1 MYELSR
7 IRLYSIGP
15 AGARYADTVLDLR
28 GVGEP
33 VPSPAPTQAEFF
45 EEEPVGPP
53 RRPAPAGVLFLENGG
68 GKSVL
73 LKLIFSVMLPGHR
86 NTLGGASSGVLRK
99 FLLADDCGH
108 VALEW
113 QHTVTGETVVVG
125 KVSEWRGRQ
134 VSNDP
139 RKFAEAWYSF
149 RPGPGMS
156 LDSLPVAE
164 SAAVRP
170 TVEGASTARGR
181 RRTMKGFRDAL
192 TEAGKA
198 YPHLDV
204 VWVEIHE
211 RWNEHLGE
219 LGLDPELFRY
229 QREMNADEGEAAGLF
244 AVKNDSDF
252 TDLLLRAVT
261 DTRDTDGLADLV
273 HGFAHKLGRRAELTA
288 ERDFTAGSLDLLQR
302 IADAAERREQARGV
316 HAGAERRTRTLSRRL
331 SARGAEERARA
342 AELAERVASAAQA
355 VTDAEGARG
364 RSDLVAAELAYR
376 HASLALAAAEKG
388 AAAQRRELNDA
399 RTLHSAWQAAET
411 VLRHRAAADRS
422 ARVAAAIREAERDAA
437 PALAARAKA
446 AADLVRALHAAA
458 EDGERVANEEEE
470 RSAALQETGEA
481 AHRDATSAATAA
493 QRARSD
499 AEHLRQRLAEVEQET
514 AEAVR
519 AGWLDD
525 SAPDADPARAALAA
539 SDAEKTTVAAFDE
552 ARETA
557 RRTADHAKSAA
568 AVEARAELAA
578 ARAVDAARATESAYE
593 AERRAAEALGA
604 EQRLIELLG
613 LPQPTAAVPAPR
625 GAARPSAADSRAA
638 GGVTVRVPD
647 AGGRGMGRRAAR
659 TLPADSGRDGWIT
672 VRVDEEDAD
681 DIGLSQLPAA
691 FRAAPHAPPTIPPDS
706 EPAPHDHDYAP
717 EDPPTDTRSRF
728 EGENHAAPGPSAAR
742 PRGGGGAPGSVVRS
756 TDVPGME
763 GGSAVVGDGFPGTGP
778 VSGDGVSASR
788 VVGGPCPGGAAAGG
802 GEGSGGMSGS
812 AACPRGGG
820 AVPGSVTQ
828 LTDAVVGDAFSGT
841 GPVSRGEVS
850 ASCAVGDPCP
860 GGAAAGGVDPSA
872 ARPRGGGAASG
883 SVVRSTDVVVGLEGG
898 SAVVGDGFP
907 GTGPVSRGEVSA
919 SCAVGDPCPGGAAA
933 GGVEEGDGVKG
944 GGMSGPSAARPR
956 GGGAASGSVVRSTDV
971 VVGAEG
977 ASAVAGDSLSAT
989 GPVGEAGR
997 ARRVEGDAASVGDQC
1012 RGTGPVD
1019 EAGDTARVDGGAEGA
1034 RPARHGAASAEVAEA
1049 GPGEAHRR
1057 RPLAAESRP
1066 AGWVTVRIDEAQDAA
1081 SGGGGPRPEGHCGA
1095 APAVAVDSHGDG
1107 GQAGTA
1113 AATDTAVGH
1122 AAPSDDGPR
1131 SDGPRSDGPRGA
1143 RVVAAESRPPG
1154 EVSARVG
1161 DVDGGQGEP
1170 EAADTGTRP
1179 ANVTPADADPVTPAD
1194 ADSGSAADDS
1204 DCWSPEPGGEPDRER
1219 DRGRHPRPAPR
1230 AFADGP
1236 LTAEELDRNA
1246 EALRELLEES
1256 VASAERQLF
1265 ELRTAAAEDAR
1276 ILGALGDGGLL
1287 PPSPDVLA
1295 AVEYLGEHGIP
1306 ALPGWRYLAQAVDPV
1321 DHAAVLAARPELVDG
1336 VVITDPGT
1344 HARAREVLG
1353 QASLLPRS
1361 AVAVGTS
1368 AALLAPTP
1376 APGTEDSGVFL
1387 VPPNPAMH
1395 DERAADDERRG
1406 LRARATERDEE
1417 IRALAARLAG
1427 DRALSARLASWRTG
1441 CPPGRLAEL
1450 AAAAETAR
1458 EAADTAQREL
1468 VEGRTA
1474 RAEADEA
1481 ATEAARVRDERQEA
1495 AQRAR
1500 RVADALAGLAYRLR
1514 ERATWQTRLRE
1525 LAEEA
1530 AEYEERAAGCVDRAR
1545 AADEDRRAAQRAA
1558 DDAHR
1563 TARALRAERAEIAGA
1578 PDDLG
1583 EVTEPPSAS
1592 LPALREA
1599 YRAASQVY
1607 EKVGVGADLRAE
1619 QARAESDES
1628 AALASLDRLT
1638 NKVRTRAAQL
1648 LEGTDGADGPS
1659 RQAAA
1664 ARAES
1669 LVQMLESRASAASE
1683 QLGRLRGEAERLAPA
1698 DGDAHT
1704 ELPEETVPADAEQA
1718 KELLRT
1724 ANGELAARTDAL
1736 DTARTAH
1743 ADLVRAHRA
1752 AEDAA
1757 GGFDETA
1764 ALLRD
1769 LLRDGPGAEDDGE
1782 RPEPYAGGLAEARQA
1797 AAESRRSLR
1806 GCAADLSAAES
1817 AVREASD
1824 VLVRHANS
1832 TRYEQV
1838 RTPARQQIRELPA
1851 AALPEHAAA
1860 WAEAFAPRLRVLTDE
1875 LEQLE
1880 RNRDSIVDRLRGL
1893 VESCL
1898 ATLRSAQRLS
1908 RLPEGLGEWSGQ
1920 EFLRIRF
1927 EDPDQASLTE
1937 RLGEV
1942 IDEATRSAVRKNSD
1956 LRRDGMS
1963 LLLRGVHAALLPRGV
1978 AVEILKPDA
1987 VLRAERVPVRQ
1998 MGDVF
2003 SGGQLLTAAI
2013 ALYCTMAAL
2022 RSNDRGRDKHRHA
2035 GTLFLDNP
2043 IGRANATYL
2052 LELQRA
2058 VADALGV
2065 QLLYTT
2071 GLFDTTALA
2080 EFPLVIRLRNDAD
2093 LRAGLKYISVEEH
2106 LRPGLPVREPEEEQQ
2121 VHGQITATRMYRRP
2135 EADADEPVEAADR
2148 P

>member
-7 IRLYSIGP
+7 VRLYSIGP

-28 GVGEP
+28 GVGAP
-33 VPSPAPTQAEFF
+33 VPSPAPAQAEFF

-113 QHTVTGETVVVG
+113 QHVLTGESIVVG

-149 RPGPGMS
+149 RPGPGLS
-156 LDSLPVAE
+156 LDALPVAE
-164 SAAVRP
+164 STAMRP
-170 TVEGASTARGR
+170 TADGASGARGR

-198 YPHLDV
+198 YPNLDV
-204 VWVEIHE
+204 VWEEIHE

-288 ERDFTAGSLDLLQR
+288 ERDFTAGSLDLLSR
-302 IADAAERREQARGV
+302 ISEAGGRREQARGV
-316 HAGAERRTRTLSRRL
+316 HAAAERRTRVLARSLSG
-331 SARGAEERARA
+331 RGAEERGRA
-342 AELAERVASAAQA
+342 VELAEQVAAAA
-355 VTDAEGARG
+355 HGVTDAESERG
-364 RSDLVAAELAYR
+364 RHSLVAAELAYR
-376 HASLALAAAEKG
+376 HASLALAAAEKA
-388 AAAQRRELNDA
+388 AAAQRRELLDA

-422 ARVAAAIREAERDAA
+422 ARVAAAIHEAERDAA
-437 PALAARAKA
+437 PALAARSQA
-446 AADLVRALHAAA
+446 ATELVRALNAAA
-458 EDGERVANEEEE
+458 EKGERLANEHEE
-470 RSAALQETGEA
+470 RSAVLQETGEA
-481 AHRDATSAATAA
+481 AHRDATAAATEA
-493 QRARSD
+493 QRARSE
-499 AEHLRQRLAEVEQET
+499 AGHLRQRLAEVEQET

-539 SDAEKTTVAAFDE
+539 SDAEKPAVAAYE
-552 ARETA
+552 SAREAA
-557 RRTADHAKSAA
+557 RQAAERAKEAA
-568 AVEARAELAA
+568 AAEARAELSA
-578 ARAVDAARATESAYE
+578 ARASDAATAAEASYE
-593 AERRAAEALGA
+593 AERRAAESIASD
-604 EQRLIELLG
+604 QRVVDLLG
-613 LPQPTAAVPAPR
+613 LPQAP
-625 GAARPSAADSRAA
+625 AA
-638 GGVTVRVPD
+638 G
-647 AGGRGMGRRAAR
+647 
-659 TLPADSGRDGWIT
+659 
-672 VRVDEEDAD
+672 
-681 DIGLSQLPAA
+681 QLPAQRTA
-691 FRAAPHAPPTIPPDS
+691 GQTWR
-706 EPAPHDHDYAP
+706 
-717 EDPPTDTRSRF
+717 
-728 EGENHAAPGPSAAR
+728 
-742 PRGGGGAPGSVVRS
+742 
-756 TDVPGME
+756 
-763 GGSAVVGDGFPGTGP
+763 GSAPDAP
-778 VSGDGVSASR
+778 AAL
-788 VVGGPCPGGAAAGG
+788 AAAGDG
-802 GEGSGGMSGS
+802 
-812 AACPRGGG
+812 
-820 AVPGSVTQ
+820 
-828 LTDAVVGDAFSGT
+828 TD
-841 GPVSRGEVS
+841 
-850 ASCAVGDPCP
+850 
-860 GGAAAGGVDPSA
+860 
-872 ARPRGGGAASG
+872 
-883 SVVRSTDVVVGLEGG
+883 
-898 SAVVGDGFP
+898 
-907 GTGPVSRGEVSA
+907 
-919 SCAVGDPCPGGAAA
+919 
-933 GGVEEGDGVKG
+933 
-944 GGMSGPSAARPR
+944 
-956 GGGAASGSVVRSTDV
+956 
-971 VVGAEG
+971 
-977 ASAVAGDSLSAT
+977 
-989 GPVGEAGR
+989 GR
-997 ARRVEGDAASVGDQC
+997 
-1012 RGTGPVD
+1012 
-1019 EAGDTARVDGGAEGA
+1019 
-1034 RPARHGAASAEVAEA
+1034 
-1049 GPGEAHRR
+1049 
-1057 RPLAAESRP
+1057 
-1066 AGWVTVRIDEAQDAA
+1066 
-1081 SGGGGPRPEGHCGA
+1081 
-1095 APAVAVDSHGDG
+1095 
-1107 GQAGTA
+1107 
-1113 AATDTAVGH
+1113 
-1122 AAPSDDGPR
+1122 
-1131 SDGPRSDGPRGA
+1131 
-1143 RVVAAESRPPG
+1143 
-1154 EVSARVG
+1154 
-1161 DVDGGQGEP
+1161 
-1170 EAADTGTRP
+1170 
-1179 ANVTPADADPVTPAD
+1179 
-1194 ADSGSAADDS
+1194 
-1204 DCWSPEPGGEPDRER
+1204 
-1219 DRGRHPRPAPR
+1219 
-1230 AFADGP
+1230 
-1236 LTAEELDRNA
+1236 LTAEDLDRSA
-1246 EALRELLEES
+1246 DALRELLDEN
-1256 VASAERQLF
+1256 VAAAERHLF
-1265 ELRTAAAEDAR
+1265 ELRTAAADDSR

-1295 AVEYLGEHGIP
+1295 AVEFLGEHGIP
-1306 ALPGWRYLAQAVDPV
+1306 ALPGWRYLAQSVDPA
-1321 DHAAVLAARPELVDG
+1321 DHAVVLAARPELVDG
-1336 VVITDPGT
+1336 VVITDAGS

-1353 QASLLPRS
+1353 AASLLPRS
-1361 AVAVGTS
+1361 AVAVGTA
-1368 AALLAPTP
+1368 AALLAPAP
-1376 APGTEDSGVFL
+1376 AAGAQDGGVFL

-1395 DERAADDERRG
+1395 DERAADEERHA
-1406 LRARATERDEE
+1406 LRERAMARDEE
-1417 IRALAARLAG
+1417 IRAMAARLAG
-1427 DRALSARLASWRTG
+1427 DRTLAARLASWRAG
-1441 CPPGRLAEL
+1441 CPEGRLAEL
-1450 AAAAETAR
+1450 AAEAGRCRGLADAAQ
-1458 EAADTAQREL
+1458 EALTEA
-1468 VEGRTA
+1468 RTA
-1474 RAEADEA
+1474 RAETDEIA
-1481 ATEAARVRDERQEA
+1481 AETARVRDERQET

-1514 ERATWQTRLRE
+1514 ERANWQGRLRE

-1530 AEYEERAAGCVDRAR
+1530 AESEERAAACVDRAR
-1545 AADEDRRAAQRAA
+1545 AADEDRRAAQRAG
-1558 DDAHR
+1558 DDARR

-1578 PDDLG
+1578 PDDVPEG
-1583 EVTEPPSAS
+1583 TEPPTAS

-1599 YRAASQVY
+1599 HRAASQLY

-1628 AALASLDRLT
+1628 AARAELDRLT

-1669 LVQMLESRASAASE
+1669 LVQMLETRASTASE

-1698 DGDAHT
+1698 EGDAHT
-1704 ELPEETVPADAEQA
+1704 ELPEELVPADADRA

-1724 ANGELAARTDAL
+1724 ATTELAARTDAL
-1736 DTARTAH
+1736 ENARRAH
-1743 ADLVRAHRA
+1743 GDLLRAHRA

-1757 GGFDETA
+1757 TGFDDTA

-1769 LLRDGPGAEDDGE
+1769 LLRDNAPEEDAEQPG
-1782 RPEPYAGGLAEARQA
+1782 PYAGTLEEARQA
-1797 AAESRRSLR
+1797 AAEARRSLR
-1806 GCAADLSAAES
+1806 GCAGDLSAAEA

-1893 VESCL
+1893 VESSL
-1898 ATLRSAQRLS
+1898 TTLRSAQRLS

-1927 EDPDQASLTE
+1927 EDPDQSTLTE

-1942 IDEATRSAVRKNSD
+1942 IDEATRSAVKKNSD

-1963 LLLRGVHAALLPRGV
+1963 LLLRGVQAALLPRGV

-2022 RSNDRGRDKHRHA
+2022 RSNDRGRDKQRHA

-2106 LRPGLPVREPEEEQQ
+2106 LRPGLPQPQDPEAEK
-2121 VHGQITATRMYRRP
+2121 VHGEITATRMFRRP
-2135 EADADEPVEAADR
+2135 VEEESGPAGPVPAGV
-2148 P
+2148 

>member
-1 MYELSR
+1 GL
-7 IRLYSIGP
+7 
-15 AGARYADTVLDLR
+15 LDC
-28 GVGEP
+28 
-33 VPSPAPTQAEFF
+33 
-45 EEEPVGPP
+45 
-53 RRPAPAGVLFLENGG
+53 
-68 GKSVL
+68 
-73 LKLIFSVMLPGHR
+73 
-86 NTLGGASSGVLRK
+86 
-99 FLLADDCGH
+99 D
-108 VALEW
+108 
-113 QHTVTGETVVVG
+113 
-125 KVSEWRGRQ
+125 
-134 VSNDP
+134 
-139 RKFAEAWYSF
+139 
-149 RPGPGMS
+149 
-156 LDSLPVAE
+156 
-164 SAAVRP
+164 
-170 TVEGASTARGR
+170 
-181 RRTMKGFRDAL
+181 
-192 TEAGKA
+192 
-198 YPHLDV
+198 
-204 VWVEIHE
+204 
-211 RWNEHLGE
+211 
-219 LGLDPELFRY
+219 
-229 QREMNADEGEAAGLF
+229 
-244 AVKNDSDF
+244 
-252 TDLLLRAVT
+252 
-261 DTRDTDGLADLV
+261 
-273 HGFAHKLGRRAELTA
+273 
-288 ERDFTAGSLDLLQR
+288 
-302 IADAAERREQARGV
+302 
-316 HAGAERRTRTLSRRL
+316 
-331 SARGAEERARA
+331 
-342 AELAERVASAAQA
+342 
-355 VTDAEGARG
+355 
-364 RSDLVAAELAYR
+364 
-376 HASLALAAAEKG
+376 
-388 AAAQRRELNDA
+388 
-399 RTLHSAWQAAET
+399 
-411 VLRHRAAADRS
+411 
-422 ARVAAAIREAERDAA
+422 
-437 PALAARAKA
+437 
-446 AADLVRALHAAA
+446 
-458 EDGERVANEEEE
+458 
-470 RSAALQETGEA
+470 
-481 AHRDATSAATAA
+481 
-493 QRARSD
+493 
-499 AEHLRQRLAEVEQET
+499 
-514 AEAVR
+514 
-519 AGWLDD
+519 
-525 SAPDADPARAALAA
+525 PDADPARAALAA

-568 AVEARAELAA
+568 AEEARADLAA
-578 ARAVDAARATESAYE
+578 ARAVDAARAAESAYD

-604 EQRLIELLG
+604 EQRLVELLG
-613 LPQPTAAVPAPR
+613 LPQPSAAVPAPR
-625 GAARPSAADSRAA
+625 GGAARPSAADARAA
-638 GGVTVRVPD
+638 GGVTVRIPD
-647 AGGRGMGRRAAR
+647 AGAAR
-659 TLPADSGRDGWIT
+659 RRGTRALPTDSDRAGWIT

-691 FRAAPHAPPTIPPDS
+691 FRASTRTIPLDT
-706 EPAPHDHDYAP
+706 EPAPPDHAYAF
-717 EDPPTDTRSRF
+717 EEPPADTR
-728 EGENHAAPGPSAAR
+728 EH
-742 PRGGGGAPGSVVRS
+742 
-756 TDVPGME
+756 
-763 GGSAVVGDGFPGTGP
+763 FPGTGGGEPGADPAYATGELTATPENEAAAPGSAATGPAARWTDGAAGAADAAAVVEYGQPHVGP
-778 VSGDGVSASR
+778 VGEARPGVSAKGAHAPASD
-788 VVGGPCPGGAAAGG
+788 GLPGI
-802 GEGSGGMSGS
+802 
-812 AACPRGGG
+812 
-820 AVPGSVTQ
+820 
-828 LTDAVVGDAFSGT
+828 
-841 GPVSRGEVS
+841 
-850 ASCAVGDPCP
+850 
-860 GGAAAGGVDPSA
+860 
-872 ARPRGGGAASG
+872 
-883 SVVRSTDVVVGLEGG
+883 
-898 SAVVGDGFP
+898 
-907 GTGPVSRGEVSA
+907 
-919 SCAVGDPCPGGAAA
+919 
-933 GGVEEGDGVKG
+933 
-944 GGMSGPSAARPR
+944 
-956 GGGAASGSVVRSTDV
+956 
-971 VVGAEG
+971 
-977 ASAVAGDSLSAT
+977 
-989 GPVGEAGR
+989 GPVGEAGT
-997 ARRVEGDAASVGDQC
+997 AHHMVGAAASVDD
-1012 RGTGPVD
+1012 RLPDAGPV
-1019 EAGDTARVDGGAEGA
+1019 GGAEETRSDGQ
-1034 RPARHGAASAEVAEA
+1034 GAARAEDAEA
-1049 GPGEAHRR
+1049 GPERAHRR
-1057 RPLAAESRP
+1057 RPLAAESRA
-1066 AGWVTVRIDEAQDAA
+1066 AGRVTVRIDEAEDALL
-1081 SGGGGPRPEGHCGA
+1081 
-1095 APAVAVDSHGDG
+1095 GDG
-1107 GQAGTA
+1107 G
-1113 AATDTAVGH
+1113 
-1122 AAPSDDGPR
+1122 PCPDGPR
-1131 SDGPRSDGPRGA
+1131 DGA
-1143 RVVAAESRPPG
+1143 RAVAADSRPPG

-1161 DVDGGQGEP
+1161 DGDDGRAESRAAADAAHGGRAVT
-1170 EAADTGTRP
+1170 EAATGT
-1179 ANVTPADADPVTPAD
+1179 ANVTHAEPDPGTYDTDTDGDTDPTD
-1194 ADSGSAADDS
+1194 ES
-1204 DCWSPEPGGEPDRER
+1204 DCWAPEPGGAPG
-1219 DRGRHPRPAPR
+1219 RGRGDRSRPAPR
-1230 AFADGP
+1230 PLGDGP
-1236 LTAEELDRNA
+1236 LTGEELDRNA

-1265 ELRTAAAEDAR
+1265 ELRTAAAEDSR

-1336 VVITDPGT
+1336 VVITDPDT
-1344 HARAREVLG
+1344 HARARAVLA

-1395 DERAADDERRG
+1395 DERAADDERRE

-1450 AAAAETAR
+1450 AAAAETGR
-1458 EAADTAQREL
+1458 ETADTAQREL
-1468 VEGRTA
+1468 VEARTA

-1514 ERATWQTRLRE
+1514 ERATWQSRLRE

-1545 AADEDRRAAQRAA
+1545 SADEDRRAAQRAA

-1583 EVTEPPSAS
+1583 EDTEPPTTS

-1669 LVQMLESRASAASE
+1669 LVQMLEGRASAASE

-1704 ELPEETVPADAEQA
+1704 ELSEETVPADAEQA

-1743 ADLVRAHRA
+1743 ADLVRAHRS

-1782 RPEPYAGGLAEARQA
+1782 RPELYAGDLAEARQA
-1797 AAESRRSLR
+1797 AAETRRSLR
-1806 GCAADLSAAES
+1806 GCAADLSAADS
-1817 AVREASD
+1817 SVREASD

-1860 WAEAFAPRLRVLTDE
+1860 WADAFAPRLRVLTDE

-1927 EDPDQASLTE
+1927 EDPDQATLAE

-1963 LLLRGVHAALLPRGV
+1963 LLLRGVQAALQPRGV

-1987 VLRAERVPVRQ
+1987 VLRAERVPVGQ

-2135 EADADEPVEAADR
+2135 EAGAEASDGAAEG

>member
-7 IRLYSIGP
+7 VRLYSIGP

-28 GVGEP
+28 GVGAP
-33 VPSPAPTQAEFF
+33 VPNPAPTQAEFF
-45 EEEPVGPP
+45 EDEPVGPP

-113 QHTVTGETVVVG
+113 QHVLTGESVVVG

-149 RPGPGMS
+149 RPGPGLS

-164 SAAVRP
+164 STAMRP
-170 TVEGASTARGR
+170 KADGASGARGR

-198 YPHLDV
+198 YPNLDV
-204 VWVEIHE
+204 VWEEIHE

-288 ERDFTAGSLDLLQR
+288 ERDFTAGSLDLLSR
-302 IADAAERREQARGV
+302 IAEAAEQRDRARGV
-316 HAGAERRTRTLSRRL
+316 HTGAERRTRLLARRL
-331 SARGAEERARA
+331 SARGAEERGRA
-342 AELAERVASAAQA
+342 VELAERVAAAAQA
-355 VTDAEGARG
+355 VTDAETGRG
-364 RSDLVAAELAYR
+364 RASLVAAELAYR
-376 HASLALAAAEKG
+376 HASLALAAAEKS

-422 ARVAAAIREAERDAA
+422 ARVAAAIHEAERDAA
-437 PALAARAKA
+437 PALAARTLA
-446 AADLVRALHAAA
+446 AAELVRALNAAA
-458 EDGERVANEEEE
+458 EQGERLADEQEE
-470 RSAALQETGEA
+470 RSAALQEAGEA
-481 AHRDATSAATAA
+481 AHRDATSAATEA
-493 QRARSD
+493 QRARSE
-499 AEHLRQRLAEVEQET
+499 AGHLRQRLAEVEQET

-519 AGWLDD
+519 AGWIDG
-525 SAPDADPARAALAA
+525 SGPDADPARAALAA
-539 SDAEKTTVAAFDE
+539 SDAEKPAVAAY
-552 ARETA
+552 ETA
-557 RRTADHAKSAA
+557 RESARQAAERAKEAA
-568 AVEARAELAA
+568 AAEGRAELAA
-578 ARAVDAARATESAYE
+578 ARAADAATAAEAAYD
-593 AERRAAEALGA
+593 AERRAAESIGA
-604 EQRLIELLG
+604 DRRLVELLG
-613 LPQPTAAVPAPR
+613 LPETTAPAQLPGQR
-625 GAARPSAADSRAA
+625 GAGTA
-638 GGVTVRVPD
+638 
-647 AGGRGMGRRAAR
+647 
-659 TLPADSGRDGWIT
+659 
-672 VRVDEEDAD
+672 
-681 DIGLSQLPAA
+681 
-691 FRAAPHAPPTIPPDS
+691 
-706 EPAPHDHDYAP
+706 
-717 EDPPTDTRSRF
+717 
-728 EGENHAAPGPSAAR
+728 
-742 PRGGGGAPGSVVRS
+742 GAPG
-756 TDVPGME
+756 E
-763 GGSAVVGDGFPGTGP
+763 GGTAGESGTPHGSA
-778 VSGDGVSASR
+778 
-788 VVGGPCPGGAAAGG
+788 PGGA
-802 GEGSGGMSGS
+802 
-812 AACPRGGG
+812 
-820 AVPGSVTQ
+820 
-828 LTDAVVGDAFSGT
+828 
-841 GPVSRGEVS
+841 
-850 ASCAVGDPCP
+850 
-860 GGAAAGGVDPSA
+860 
-872 ARPRGGGAASG
+872 
-883 SVVRSTDVVVGLEGG
+883 
-898 SAVVGDGFP
+898 
-907 GTGPVSRGEVSA
+907 
-919 SCAVGDPCPGGAAA
+919 
-933 GGVEEGDGVKG
+933 
-944 GGMSGPSAARPR
+944 
-956 GGGAASGSVVRSTDV
+956 
-971 VVGAEG
+971 
-977 ASAVAGDSLSAT
+977 
-989 GPVGEAGR
+989 
-997 ARRVEGDAASVGDQC
+997 
-1012 RGTGPVD
+1012 
-1019 EAGDTARVDGGAEGA
+1019 
-1034 RPARHGAASAEVAEA
+1034 
-1049 GPGEAHRR
+1049 
-1057 RPLAAESRP
+1057 
-1066 AGWVTVRIDEAQDAA
+1066 
-1081 SGGGGPRPEGHCGA
+1081 
-1095 APAVAVDSHGDG
+1095 
-1107 GQAGTA
+1107 
-1113 AATDTAVGH
+1113 
-1122 AAPSDDGPR
+1122 
-1131 SDGPRSDGPRGA
+1131 
-1143 RVVAAESRPPG
+1143 
-1154 EVSARVG
+1154 
-1161 DVDGGQGEP
+1161 
-1170 EAADTGTRP
+1170 
-1179 ANVTPADADPVTPAD
+1179 
-1194 ADSGSAADDS
+1194 
-1204 DCWSPEPGGEPDRER
+1204 
-1219 DRGRHPRPAPR
+1219 
-1230 AFADGP
+1230 
-1236 LTAEELDRNA
+1236 LTAEELDRSA
-1246 EALRELLEES
+1246 DALRELLDEN
-1256 VASAERQLF
+1256 VAAAERQLF
-1265 ELRTAAAEDAR
+1265 DLRTAAADDSR

-1306 ALPGWRYLAQAVDPV
+1306 ALPGWRYLAQSVDPAR
-1321 DHAAVLAARPELVDG
+1321 HAAVLAARPELVDG
-1336 VVITDPGT
+1336 VVITDT
-1344 HARAREVLG
+1344 DSHARAREVLG
-1353 QASLLPRS
+1353 AASLLPRS
-1361 AVAVGTS
+1361 AVAVGTA
-1368 AALLAPTP
+1368 AALLAP
-1376 APGTEDSGVFL
+1376 APRGEGDAGDGVFL

-1395 DERAADDERRG
+1395 DERAADEERHA
-1406 LRARATERDEE
+1406 LRERALARDEE
-1417 IRALAARLAG
+1417 IRAVAARLAG
-1427 DRALSARLASWRTG
+1427 DRTLAARLSAWRAG
-1441 CPPGRLAEL
+1441 CPAGRLAEL
-1450 AAAAETAR
+1450 AAEAGRCRA
-1458 EAADTAQREL
+1458 AADTAQETL
-1468 VEGRTA
+1468 AEARTA
-1474 RAEADEA
+1474 RAEADQA
-1481 ATEAARVRDERQEA
+1481 AAEAARERDERQET

-1514 ERATWQTRLRE
+1514 ERATWQSRLRE

-1530 AEYEERAAGCVDRAR
+1530 AEAEERAEICVDRAR

-1578 PDDLG
+1578 PDDVAG
-1583 EVTEPPSAS
+1583 TADAPTAS

-1628 AALASLDRLT
+1628 AARAELDRLT

-1669 LVQMLESRASAASE
+1669 LVTMLESRASAASE

-1698 DGDAHT
+1698 DGEAHT
-1704 ELPEETVPADAEQA
+1704 ELPDELVPDGAERA

-1724 ANGELAARTDAL
+1724 ATGELAARTEAL
-1736 DTARTAH
+1736 EAARTAH
-1743 ADLVRAHRA
+1743 GDLLRAHRA

-1757 GGFDETA
+1757 TGFDDTA

-1769 LLRDGPGAEDDGE
+1769 LLRDNTPEDDAE
-1782 RPEPYAGGLAEARQA
+1782 QPEPYTGTLEEARQA

-1806 GCAADLSAAES
+1806 GCAGDLSAAEA

-1832 TRYEQV
+1832 TRYEHV

-1851 AALPEHAAA
+1851 AALPEHATA

-1893 VESCL
+1893 VESSL
-1898 ATLRSAQRLS
+1898 TTLRSAQRLS

-1927 EDPDQASLTE
+1927 DDPDQATLTE

-1942 IDEATRSAVRKNSD
+1942 IDEATRSAVKKNSD

-1963 LLLRGVHAALLPRGV
+1963 LLLRGVRAALLPRGV

-1987 VLRAERVPVRQ
+1987 VLRAERVPVGQ

-2022 RSNDRGRDKHRHA
+2022 RSNDRGRDKQAHA

-2106 LRPGLPVREPEEEQQ
+2106 LRPGLPQPQDPEAEK
-2121 VHGQITATRMYRRP
+2121 VHGEITATRMFRRP
-2135 EADADEPVEAADR
+2135 AEV
-2148 P
+2148 

>member
-7 IRLYSIGP
+7 VRLYSIGP

-28 GVGEP
+28 GVGAP
-33 VPSPAPTQAEFF
+33 VPSPAPAQAEFF

-113 QHTVTGETVVVG
+113 QHVLTGESVVVG

-149 RPGPGMS
+149 RPGPGLS
-156 LDSLPVAE
+156 LDSLPVSE
-164 SAAVRP
+164 STAMRGPAD
-170 TVEGASTARGR
+170 GASGAAHSGASGARGR

-204 VWVEIHE
+204 VWEEIHE

-288 ERDFTAGSLDLLQR
+288 ERDFTAGSLDLLSR
-302 IADAAERREQARGV
+302 IAEAGARREQARGV
-316 HAGAERRTRTLSRRL
+316 HAAAERRTRLLARRL
-331 SARGAEERARA
+331 SARGAEERGRA
-342 AELAERVASAAQA
+342 AELAEQVAAAA
-355 VTDAEGARG
+355 HRVTDADGARA
-364 RSDLVAAELAYR
+364 RSSLIAAELAYR
-376 HASLALAAAEKG
+376 HASLALTAAEKA

-422 ARVAAAIREAERDAA
+422 ARVAAAIHEAERDAA
-437 PALAARAKA
+437 PALAARTRA
-446 AADLVRALHAAA
+446 AADLVRALNSAA
-458 EDGERVANEEEE
+458 EQGERLADEQEA
-470 RSAALQETGEA
+470 RSAALQEAGEA
-481 AHRDATSAATAA
+481 AHRDATAAATEA
-493 QRARSD
+493 QRARSE
-499 AEHLRQRLAEVEQET
+499 AGHLRQRLAEVEQET
-514 AEAVR
+514 AEAVK

-539 SDAEKTTVAAFDE
+539 SDAEKPALAAYE
-552 ARETA
+552 AAREAAKEAADRA
-557 RRTADHAKSAA
+557 REAA
-568 AVEARAELAA
+568 AAESRAELAA
-578 ARAVDAARATESAYE
+578 ARAADGAEAARAAYE
-593 AERRAAEALGA
+593 AERRAAESLGA
-604 EQRLIELLG
+604 EPRLAELLG
-613 LPQPTAAVPAPR
+613 LPQPL
-625 GAARPSAADSRAA
+625 
-638 GGVTVRVPD
+638 
-647 AGGRGMGRRAAR
+647 AGGRVPGQRSASVPG
-659 TLPADSGRDGWIT
+659 ADG
-672 VRVDEEDAD
+672 
-681 DIGLSQLPAA
+681 PAA
-691 FRAAPHAPPTIPPDS
+691 D
-706 EPAPHDHDYAP
+706 
-717 EDPPTDTRSRF
+717 
-728 EGENHAAPGPSAAR
+728 
-742 PRGGGGAPGSVVRS
+742 
-756 TDVPGME
+756 
-763 GGSAVVGDGFPGTGP
+763 
-778 VSGDGVSASR
+778 
-788 VVGGPCPGGAAAGG
+788 GGP
-802 GEGSGGMSGS
+802 
-812 AACPRGGG
+812 
-820 AVPGSVTQ
+820 
-828 LTDAVVGDAFSGT
+828 
-841 GPVSRGEVS
+841 
-850 ASCAVGDPCP
+850 
-860 GGAAAGGVDPSA
+860 
-872 ARPRGGGAASG
+872 
-883 SVVRSTDVVVGLEGG
+883 
-898 SAVVGDGFP
+898 
-907 GTGPVSRGEVSA
+907 
-919 SCAVGDPCPGGAAA
+919 
-933 GGVEEGDGVKG
+933 
-944 GGMSGPSAARPR
+944 
-956 GGGAASGSVVRSTDV
+956 
-971 VVGAEG
+971 
-977 ASAVAGDSLSAT
+977 
-989 GPVGEAGR
+989 
-997 ARRVEGDAASVGDQC
+997 DQ
-1012 RGTGPVD
+1012 
-1019 EAGDTARVDGGAEGA
+1019 
-1034 RPARHGAASAEVAEA
+1034 
-1049 GPGEAHRR
+1049 
-1057 RPLAAESRP
+1057 
-1066 AGWVTVRIDEAQDAA
+1066 
-1081 SGGGGPRPEGHCGA
+1081 
-1095 APAVAVDSHGDG
+1095 
-1107 GQAGTA
+1107 
-1113 AATDTAVGH
+1113 
-1122 AAPSDDGPR
+1122 
-1131 SDGPRSDGPRGA
+1131 
-1143 RVVAAESRPPG
+1143 
-1154 EVSARVG
+1154 
-1161 DVDGGQGEP
+1161 
-1170 EAADTGTRP
+1170 
-1179 ANVTPADADPVTPAD
+1179 
-1194 ADSGSAADDS
+1194 
-1204 DCWSPEPGGEPDRER
+1204 
-1219 DRGRHPRPAPR
+1219 
-1230 AFADGP
+1230 GP
-1236 LTAEELDRNA
+1236 LTAEELDRSA
-1246 EALRELLEES
+1246 DALRELLDEN
-1256 VASAERQLF
+1256 VAAAERQLF
-1265 ELRTAAAEDAR
+1265 DLRTAAADDAR

-1306 ALPGWRYLAQAVDPV
+1306 ALPGWRYLAQAVDPA
-1321 DHAAVLAARPELVDG
+1321 DHATVLAARPELVDG
-1336 VVITDPGT
+1336 VVITDPDA
-1344 HARAREVLG
+1344 HSRAREVLG
-1353 QASLLPRS
+1353 AASLLPRS
-1361 AVAVGTS
+1361 AVAVGTA
-1368 AALLAPTP
+1368 AALLAP
-1376 APGTEDSGVFL
+1376 PGPRDGDGAVFL

-1395 DERAADDERRG
+1395 DESAADQERTELRERAA
-1406 LRARATERDEE
+1406 ARDEE
-1417 IRALAARLAG
+1417 IRAVAARLAG
-1427 DRALSARLASWRTG
+1427 DRTLAARLASWRAG
-1441 CPPGRLAEL
+1441 CPAGRITEL
-1450 AAAAETAR
+1450 AAEAERSRTAAE
-1458 EAADTAQREL
+1458 AAAQALAE
-1468 VEGRTA
+1468 VRTA
-1474 RAEADEA
+1474 RAEAEELA
-1481 ATEAARVRDERQEA
+1481 AETARVRDERQET

-1500 RVADALAGLAYRLR
+1500 RVADALAGLAHRLR
-1514 ERATWQTRLRE
+1514 ERANWQLRLRE

-1530 AEYEERAAGCVDRAR
+1530 AEFEERAAACVDRAR

-1578 PDDLG
+1578 PEDLG
-1583 EVTEPPSAS
+1583 EGQEASTAS

-1628 AALASLDRLT
+1628 AARAELDRLT
-1638 NKVRTRAAQL
+1638 NKVRTRAEQL
-1648 LEGTDGADGPS
+1648 LQSPDGADGPS

-1664 ARAES
+1664 ARAEA

-1698 DGDAHT
+1698 DGEAHT
-1704 ELPEETVPADAEQA
+1704 ELPAELVPADAEQA
-1718 KELLRT
+1718 KELLRSAT
-1724 ANGELAARTDAL
+1724 GELAALTDAL
-1736 DTARTAH
+1736 EAARTAH
-1743 ADLVRAHRA
+1743 ADLLRAHRA

-1757 GGFDETA
+1757 TGFDDTA

-1769 LLRDGPGAEDDGE
+1769 LLRDHSASADEE
-1782 RPEPYAGGLAEARQA
+1782 ELPEPYSGTLEEARQA
-1797 AAESRRSLR
+1797 AAEARRSLR
-1806 GCAADLSAAES
+1806 GCAGELSAAES

-1860 WAEAFAPRLRVLTDE
+1860 WAEAFAPRLRVLSDE

-1893 VESCL
+1893 VESSL
-1898 ATLRSAQRLS
+1898 TTLRSAQRLS

-1927 EDPDQASLTE
+1927 EEPDQSTLTE

-1942 IDEATRSAVRKNSD
+1942 IDEATRAAVKKNSD

-1963 LLLRGVHAALLPRGV
+1963 LLLRGVRAALQPRGV

-1987 VLRAERVPVRQ
+1987 VLRAERVPVGQ

-2022 RSNDRGRDKHRHA
+2022 RSNDRGRDKQRHA

-2106 LRPGLPVREPEEEQQ
+2106 LRPGLPQRDAGAET
-2121 VHGQITATRMYRRP
+2121 VHGEITATRMFRRP
-2135 EADADEPVEAADR
+2135 TEEASVAR
-2148 P
+2148 

>member
-7 IRLYSIGP
+7 VRLYSIGP

-28 GVGEP
+28 GVGAP
-33 VPSPAPTQAEFF
+33 VPTPAPAQAEFF
-45 EEEPVGPP
+45 EDEPTGPP

-113 QHTVTGETVVVG
+113 QHVLTGESVVVG

-164 SAAVRP
+164 STAMRPAAD
-170 TVEGASTARGR
+170 GASGARGR
-181 RRTMKGFRDAL
+181 RRTMKGFRDVL

-198 YPHLDV
+198 YPNLDV
-204 VWVEIHE
+204 VWEEIHE

-288 ERDFTAGSLDLLQR
+288 ERDFTAGSLDLLSR
-302 IADAAERREQARGV
+302 IAEAAVTRDRTRGV
-316 HAGAERRTRTLSRRL
+316 HAGAERRTRGLAHRL
-331 SARGAEERARA
+331 AARATEERGRA
-342 AELAERVASAAQA
+342 GELAERVAGAAHA
-355 VTDAEGARG
+355 VTDAEAGRG
-364 RSDLVAAELAYR
+364 RSALVAAEIAYR
-376 HASLALAAAEKG
+376 HASLALTAAERA
-388 AAAQRRELNDA
+388 AAAQRRELIEA

-437 PALAARAKA
+437 PALAARAA
-446 AADLVRALHAAA
+446 AAAALVRALNTKA
-458 EDGERVANEEEE
+458 EEGERLANEEEE
-470 RSAALQETGEA
+470 RSAALQEAGEA
-481 AHRDATSAATAA
+481 AHRDATAAATEA
-493 QRARSD
+493 QRARSE
-499 AEHLRQRLAEVEQET
+499 AGHLRQRLAEVEQET

-525 SAPDADPARAALAA
+525 TEPDADPARAALAA
-539 SDAEKTTVAAFDE
+539 SDAEKPAVAAYE
-552 ARETA
+552 AARESA
-557 RRTADHAKSAA
+557 RES
-568 AVEARAELAA
+568 A
-578 ARAVDAARATESAYE
+578 ARAKEAAGALARTELSAARAADAAT
-593 AERRAAEALGA
+593 AAEAAHDAEYRAAVSIGA
-604 EQRLIELLG
+604 EQRLVELLG
-613 LPQPTAAVPAPR
+613 LPQPTAAGQVPGPR
-625 GAARPSAADSRAA
+625 SG
-638 GGVTVRVPD
+638 PD
-647 AGGRGMGRRAAR
+647 A
-659 TLPADSGRDGWIT
+659 
-672 VRVDEEDAD
+672 
-681 DIGLSQLPAA
+681 PAA
-691 FRAAPHAPPTIPPDS
+691 
-706 EPAPHDHDYAP
+706 PA
-717 EDPPTDTRSRF
+717 
-728 EGENHAAPGPSAAR
+728 G
-742 PRGGGGAPGSVVRS
+742 
-756 TDVPGME
+756 
-763 GGSAVVGDGFPGTGP
+763 
-778 VSGDGVSASR
+778 
-788 VVGGPCPGGAAAGG
+788 
-802 GEGSGGMSGS
+802 
-812 AACPRGGG
+812 
-820 AVPGSVTQ
+820 
-828 LTDAVVGDAFSGT
+828 
-841 GPVSRGEVS
+841 
-850 ASCAVGDPCP
+850 
-860 GGAAAGGVDPSA
+860 
-872 ARPRGGGAASG
+872 
-883 SVVRSTDVVVGLEGG
+883 
-898 SAVVGDGFP
+898 
-907 GTGPVSRGEVSA
+907 
-919 SCAVGDPCPGGAAA
+919 
-933 GGVEEGDGVKG
+933 
-944 GGMSGPSAARPR
+944 
-956 GGGAASGSVVRSTDV
+956 
-971 VVGAEG
+971 
-977 ASAVAGDSLSAT
+977 
-989 GPVGEAGR
+989 
-997 ARRVEGDAASVGDQC
+997 GDAAGV
-1012 RGTGPVD
+1012 P
-1019 EAGDTARVDGGAEGA
+1019 GA
-1034 RPARHGAASAEVAEA
+1034 RRT
-1049 GPGEAHRR
+1049 
-1057 RPLAAESRP
+1057 L
-1066 AGWVTVRIDEAQDAA
+1066 
-1081 SGGGGPRPEGHCGA
+1081 
-1095 APAVAVDSHGDG
+1095 
-1107 GQAGTA
+1107 
-1113 AATDTAVGH
+1113 
-1122 AAPSDDGPR
+1122 
-1131 SDGPRSDGPRGA
+1131 
-1143 RVVAAESRPPG
+1143 
-1154 EVSARVG
+1154 
-1161 DVDGGQGEP
+1161 
-1170 EAADTGTRP
+1170 
-1179 ANVTPADADPVTPAD
+1179 
-1194 ADSGSAADDS
+1194 
-1204 DCWSPEPGGEPDRER
+1204 
-1219 DRGRHPRPAPR
+1219 
-1230 AFADGP
+1230 DGP
-1236 LTAEELDRNA
+1236 LTAEELDRGA
-1246 EALRELLEES
+1246 DALREMLDRG
-1256 VASAERQLF
+1256 VAASERQMFDLQ
-1265 ELRTAAAEDAR
+1265 TAAADDSR

-1287 PPSPDVLA
+1287 PPSADVLA

-1306 ALPGWRYLAQAVDPV
+1306 ALPGWRYLAQAVDPAA
-1321 DHAAVLAARPELVDG
+1321 HADVLAARPELVDG
-1336 VVITDPGT
+1336 VVITDADS

-1353 QASLLPRS
+1353 AASLLPRS
-1361 AVAVGTS
+1361 AVAVGTA
-1368 AALLAPTP
+1368 AALLEP
-1376 APGTEDSGVFL
+1376 APAAGSAESGVFL

-1395 DERAADDERRG
+1395 DERAADDERQA
-1406 LRARATERDEE
+1406 LRARATARDEE
-1417 IRALAARLAG
+1417 IRAIAARLAG
-1427 DRALSARLASWRTG
+1427 DRTLAARLASWRAG
-1441 CPPGRLAEL
+1441 CPAGRLAEL
-1450 AAAAETAR
+1450 AAEAERAR
-1458 EAADTAQREL
+1458 TAADTAQEEL
-1468 VEGRTA
+1468 AELRTA
-1474 RAEADEA
+1474 LAEAEETA
-1481 ATEAARVRDERQEA
+1481 AEAARVRDERQEVA
-1495 AQRAR
+1495 ARAR

-1514 ERATWQTRLRE
+1514 ERASWQSRVRE
-1525 LAEEA
+1525 LAEEG
-1530 AEYEERAAGCVDRAR
+1530 AEAEERAAVCVDRAR

-1558 DDAHR
+1558 DDARR

-1578 PDDLG
+1578 PDD
-1583 EVTEPPSAS
+1583 VTAPESMETAGAS

-1599 YRAASQVY
+1599 YRAASQLY

-1628 AALASLDRLT
+1628 AALAELDRLT
-1638 NKVRTRAAQL
+1638 NKVRVRAAQL
-1648 LEGTDGADGPS
+1648 LEGTDGSDGPS
-1659 RQAAA
+1659 RQAAV

-1669 LVQMLESRASAASE
+1669 LVQMLESRASTASE
-1683 QLGRLRGEAERLAPA
+1683 QLGRLRGEAERLAPT

-1704 ELPEETVPADAEQA
+1704 ELPEDMAPADADGA

-1724 ANGELAARTDAL
+1724 ATAELAARDDAL
-1736 DTARTAH
+1736 ETARRAH
-1743 ADLVRAHRA
+1743 ADLLRAHRS

-1757 GGFDETA
+1757 TGFDDTA

-1769 LLRDGPGAEDDGE
+1769 LLRDNAPEEDGE
-1782 RPEPYAGGLAEARQA
+1782 RPEPYAGSLEEARQT
-1797 AAESRRSLR
+1797 AAEARRSLR
-1806 GCAADLSAAES
+1806 GCAGELSAAET

-1851 AALPEHAAA
+1851 AALPEHAVA

-1893 VESCL
+1893 VESSL
-1898 ATLRSAQRLS
+1898 TTLRSAQRLS

-1927 EDPDQASLTE
+1927 EDPDQATLTE

-1942 IDEATRSAVRKNSD
+1942 IDEATRSAVKKNSD

-1963 LLLRGVHAALLPRGV
+1963 LLLRGVQAALQPRGV

-2022 RSNDRGRDKHRHA
+2022 RSNDRGRDKQRHA

-2106 LRPGLPVREPEEEQQ
+2106 LRPGLPQEQDPDAEP
-2121 VHGQITATRMYRRP
+2121 VHGQITATRMFKRP
-2135 EADADEPVEAADR
+2135 ADGPAAEAPVPAGA
-2148 P
+2148 

>member
-7 IRLYSIGP
+7 VRLYSIGP
-15 AGARYADTVLDLR
+15 AGARYANTVMDLR
-28 GVGEP
+28 GVGAP
-33 VPSPAPTQAEFF
+33 VPQPAPAQADFF
-45 EEEPVGPP
+45 EDEPVGPP

-113 QHTVTGETVVVG
+113 QHVLTGESVVVG

-164 SAAVRP
+164 ATVVRP
-170 TVEGASTARGR
+170 RQESGEGSSGAQGR
-181 RRTMKGFRDAL
+181 RRTMKGFRDIL
-192 TEAGKA
+192 TEAGKN
-198 YPHLDV
+198 YPNLDV
-204 VWVEIHE
+204 VWEEIHE

-288 ERDFTAGSLDLLQR
+288 ERDFTAGSLDLLSR
-302 IADAAERREQARGV
+302 IADAAEQRERAREV
-316 HAGAERRTRTLSRRL
+316 HAGAERRTRGLAQRL
-331 SARGAEERARA
+331 HARGAEERGRA
-342 AELAERVASAAQA
+342 AELAEQVAAAA
-355 VTDAEGARG
+355 HRVTDAERVRER
-364 RSDLVAAELAYR
+364 RSLVSAELAYR

-411 VLRHRAAADRS
+411 ALRHRAAADRS

-437 PALAARAKA
+437 PALAARATA
-446 AADLVRALHAAA
+446 AADLVRALHTAA
-458 EDGERVANEEEE
+458 EAGERIANEEEE
-470 RSAALQETGEA
+470 RSAALQEAGES
-481 AHRDATSAATAA
+481 AHRDATSAATHA
-493 QRARSD
+493 QRARSES
-499 AEHLRQRLAEVEQET
+499 EHLKQRLSEVAEET

-539 SDAEKTTVAAFDE
+539 ADAEKTAVEAWDS

-557 RRTADHAKSAA
+557 GQATDRARAATARHST
-568 AVEARAELAA
+568 AELAA
-578 ARAVDAARATESAYE
+578 ARAEDAAEAAERAYE
-593 AERRAAEALGA
+593 AERRAAESIGA
-604 EQRLIELLG
+604 EQRLADLLG
-613 LPQPTAAVPAPR
+613 LPQSEAKSVPGPRTATSGSDPGAMRRPTA
-625 GAARPSAADSRAA
+625 
-638 GGVTVRVPD
+638 
-647 AGGRGMGRRAAR
+647 
-659 TLPADSGRDGWIT
+659 
-672 VRVDEEDAD
+672 
-681 DIGLSQLPAA
+681 
-691 FRAAPHAPPTIPPDS
+691 
-706 EPAPHDHDYAP
+706 
-717 EDPPTDTRSRF
+717 
-728 EGENHAAPGPSAAR
+728 
-742 PRGGGGAPGSVVRS
+742 
-756 TDVPGME
+756 
-763 GGSAVVGDGFPGTGP
+763 
-778 VSGDGVSASR
+778 
-788 VVGGPCPGGAAAGG
+788 
-802 GEGSGGMSGS
+802 
-812 AACPRGGG
+812 
-820 AVPGSVTQ
+820 
-828 LTDAVVGDAFSGT
+828 
-841 GPVSRGEVS
+841 
-850 ASCAVGDPCP
+850 
-860 GGAAAGGVDPSA
+860 
-872 ARPRGGGAASG
+872 
-883 SVVRSTDVVVGLEGG
+883 
-898 SAVVGDGFP
+898 
-907 GTGPVSRGEVSA
+907 
-919 SCAVGDPCPGGAAA
+919 
-933 GGVEEGDGVKG
+933 
-944 GGMSGPSAARPR
+944 
-956 GGGAASGSVVRSTDV
+956 
-971 VVGAEG
+971 
-977 ASAVAGDSLSAT
+977 
-989 GPVGEAGR
+989 
-997 ARRVEGDAASVGDQC
+997 
-1012 RGTGPVD
+1012 
-1019 EAGDTARVDGGAEGA
+1019 
-1034 RPARHGAASAEVAEA
+1034 
-1049 GPGEAHRR
+1049 
-1057 RPLAAESRP
+1057 
-1066 AGWVTVRIDEAQDAA
+1066 
-1081 SGGGGPRPEGHCGA
+1081 
-1095 APAVAVDSHGDG
+1095 
-1107 GQAGTA
+1107 
-1113 AATDTAVGH
+1113 
-1122 AAPSDDGPR
+1122 
-1131 SDGPRSDGPRGA
+1131 
-1143 RVVAAESRPPG
+1143 
-1154 EVSARVG
+1154 
-1161 DVDGGQGEP
+1161 
-1170 EAADTGTRP
+1170 
-1179 ANVTPADADPVTPAD
+1179 
-1194 ADSGSAADDS
+1194 
-1204 DCWSPEPGGEPDRER
+1204 
-1219 DRGRHPRPAPR
+1219 
-1230 AFADGP
+1230 GP

-1246 EALRELLEES
+1246 DELRELLEEG
-1256 VASAERQLF
+1256 VAGAERQLF
-1265 ELRTAAAEDAR
+1265 DLRTAAADDAR

-1287 PPSPDVLA
+1287 PPGPDVLA
-1295 AVEYLGEHGIP
+1295 AVEYLGEHGVP
-1306 ALPGWRYLAQAVDPV
+1306 ALPGWRYLAQSVDPA
-1321 DHAAVLAARPELVDG
+1321 DHTRVLAARPELVDG
-1336 VVITDPGT
+1336 VIITDPET
-1344 HARAREVLG
+1344 HARAREVLA
-1353 QASLLPRS
+1353 QAALLPRS
-1361 AVAVGTS
+1361 AVAVGTA

-1376 APGTEDSGVFL
+1376 APDERESGVFL

-1395 DERAADDERRG
+1395 DESAADEERQA
-1406 LRARATERDEE
+1406 LRARAIERDEE

-1427 DRALSARLASWRTG
+1427 DRALAARLGSWRTG
-1441 CPPGRLAEL
+1441 CPAGRLAEL
-1450 AAAAETAR
+1450 AAAEQETRTAAE
-1458 EAADTAQREL
+1458 EAAAEL
-1468 VEGRTA
+1468 AEARAA
-1474 RAEADEA
+1474 RAETDEA
-1481 ATEAARVRDERQEA
+1481 AAEATRVRDERQEA

-1500 RVADALAGLAYRLR
+1500 RAADLLAGLAHRLR
-1514 ERATWQTRLRE
+1514 ERASWQSRMRE
-1525 LAEEA
+1525 LADEA
-1530 AEYEERAAGCVDRAR
+1530 AEFEARAEECVDRAR

-1558 DDAHR
+1558 DDARR
-1563 TARALRAERAEIAGA
+1563 TARALRAERAEIAGV

-1583 EVTEPPSAS
+1583 EAPEGANTS

-1599 YRAASQVY
+1599 YRAASQLY

-1619 QARAESDES
+1619 QARAEGDES
-1628 AALASLDRLT
+1628 AALAELNRLT
-1638 NKVRTRAAQL
+1638 NKVRTRAEAL
-1648 LEGTDGADGPS
+1648 LESPDAADGPS

-1669 LVQMLESRASAASE
+1669 LVHMLETRASAASE
-1683 QLGRLRGEAERLAPA
+1683 QLGRLRGEAERLAPTDA
-1698 DGDAHT
+1698 EAHT
-1704 ELPEETVPADAEQA
+1704 ELPEELVPADADRA

-1724 ANGELAARTDAL
+1724 AAGELATAGEALTAARDRHEEL
-1736 DTARTAH
+1736 LRG
-1743 ADLVRAHRA
+1743 HRA

-1769 LLRDGPGAEDDGE
+1769 LLRDHQDAEDPADGQIE
-1782 RPEPYAGGLAEARQA
+1782 AYAGQLADARQA

-1806 GCAADLSAAES
+1806 GCAADLSTADS

-1824 VLVRHANS
+1824 ILVRHANS

-1851 AALPEHAAA
+1851 SALPDHAAK

-1893 VESCL
+1893 VESSL
-1898 ATLRSAQRLS
+1898 TTLRSAQRLS

-1927 EDPDQASLTE
+1927 EDPDQATLTE

-1942 IDEATRSAVRKNSD
+1942 IDEATRSAVKKNSD

-1963 LLLRGVHAALLPRGV
+1963 LLLRGVSAALQPRGV

-1987 VLRAERVPVRQ
+1987 VLRAERVPVGQ

-2022 RSNDRGRDKHRHA
+2022 RSNDRGRDKQRHA

-2106 LRPGLPVREPEEEQQ
+2106 LRPGLPQPDPSGEA

-2135 EADADEPVEAADR
+2135 EDRAPEEPADPAGG
-2148 P
+2148 